1 MLKKTKSIYKC
12 LTVIKKIRD
21 FGDYPGYKDSG
32 DEHYCEICRESGYL
46 EKELK
51 QCPECGRWVCDSCW
65 DKENAVCEICAKSL
79 QFSKDLD
86 KDYASRIDKLE
97 KNLKELKTMVIDL
110 NVKLEN
116 IKFCP
121 QCNAPAP
128 KIAKYCG
135 ICGKE
140 F

>member
-1 MLKKTKSIYKC
+1 MSN
-12 LTVIKKIRD
+12 IRARVFSHLLIFCRKD
-21 FGDYPGYKDSG
+21 GSLLLGYFSFPAL
-32 DEHYCEICRESGYL
+32 R
-46 EKELK
+46 
-51 QCPECGRWVCDSCW
+51 QCPECGRWNCDDCW
-65 DKENAVCEICAKSL
+65 DVENAVCKICAKSL

-97 KNLKELKTMVIDL
+97 KNLKELKTMVTDL